1 MPGQVRRRM
10 LAAIFKGVPRMA
22 SIRFLAR
29 LIAAWIAA
37 LCVMLV
43 CWQAMDISHDFPTIF
58 TLIWFAG
65 LLLAL
70 GRGVSHL
77 YRVRTIAGRIDPE
90 TVANRQRRRV
100 EVPYGADETLDLVE
114 QVVRA
119 LPDIQDVSAA
129 RGGLQVRGIIR
140 HSIAEPP
147 AQPVP
152 LRKRR
157 PRDPF
162 ERNTRISASVVPG
175 DGACTVLFVCEPDSG
190 AWSDWFNPDGGVSLE
205 QAETLVRAL
214 TQRITERRNRER
226 ADTRQTAMEKEL
238 TAAQLSLLQA
248 QVEPHFLYNTLASAQ
263 ELVRTDPARADKML
277 GHLIDYLRRSL
288 PRTDGSLSTVG
299 QELERS
305 TAWLEIMRLR
315 MGERL
320 AVHVDVPVNCQA
332 YAMPS
337 MMLQTLVENA
347 IKHGLEPKP
356 GGGGVWIRAACDAT
370 GLSLTVADD
379 GLGLRTD
386 STGTGIGLK
395 NLRERL
401 RLTYGNAATFTIGN
415 NFPSGVAATITLPIA
430 EPAHA

>member
-1 MPGQVRRRM
+1 M
-10 LAAIFKGVPRMA
+10 LAAIVKGAPRMA
-22 SIRFLAR
+22 SIRFIAR

-37 LCVMLV
+37 LCVVVVM
-43 CWQAMDISHDFPTIF
+43 WQSLDWTHDFPWFF
-58 TLIWFAG
+58 TLAWCVG

-70 GRGVSHL
+70 ARGVTHL

-100 EVPYGADETLDLVE
+100 EVPYSVDEALDLVE
-114 QVVRA
+114 GVVRA
-119 LPDIQDVSAA
+119 LPDIQDVTAA
-129 RGGLQVRGIIR
+129 RGGLQVRGMIR
-140 HSIAEPP
+140 HAVAEP
-147 AQPVP
+147 QSLP

-157 PRDPF
+157 PHDPF
-162 ERNTRISASVVPG
+162 QRDTRVNASVVPG
-175 DGACTVLFVCEPDSG
+175 EGACTVLFVCEPDSG
-190 AWSDWFNPDGGVSLE
+190 AWTDWFNPDGGVSLE
-205 QAETLVRAL
+205 LAETLVRAL

-226 ADTRQTAMEKEL
+226 ADARQTVMEKEL
-238 TAAQLSLLQA
+238 TAAQLNLLQA

-263 ELVRTDPARADKML
+263 ELVRTDPVRADKML

-305 TAWLEIMRLR
+305 TSWLEIMRLR

-320 AVHVDVPVNCQA
+320 AVHVDVPASCMA

-356 GGGGVWIRAACDAT
+356 GGGGIWIRAACDPV

-379 GLGLRTD
+379 GMGLRSD
-386 STGTGIGLK
+386 GSGSGIGLK

-401 RLTYGNAATFTIGN
+401 RLTYGGSATFTIGN
-415 NFPSGVAATITLPIA
+415 NFPSGVAATITLPVTEA
-430 EPAHA
+430 PHA

>member
-1 MPGQVRRRM
+1 M
-10 LAAIFKGVPRMA
+10 FNGVQRMA

-29 LIAAWIAA
+29 LIAAWVAA
-37 LCVMLV
+37 LCVVLV
-43 CWQAMDISHDFPTIF
+43 CWQTLGTERDFPTIF
-58 TLIWFAG
+58 TLIWFVG

-77 YRVRTIAGRIDPE
+77 YRVRTISGRIDPE

-100 EVPYGADETLDLVE
+100 EVPYGADETLDIVE
-114 QVVRA
+114 AVVRG
-119 LPDIQDVSAA
+119 LPDIQDVTAA
-129 RGGLQVRGIIR
+129 RGGLQVRGTI
-140 HSIAEPP
+140 HHAVVEP
-147 AQPVP
+147 APVP

-157 PRDPF
+157 PHDPF
-162 ERNTRISASVVPG
+162 QRNTRINASVVPG
-175 DGACTVLFVCEPDSG
+175 EGACTVLFVCEPDSG
-190 AWSDWFNPDGGVSLE
+190 AWTDWFNPDGGVSLE
-205 QAETLVRAL
+205 YAETLVRAL
-214 TQRITERRNRER
+214 TQRINERRNRER
-226 ADTRQTAMEKEL
+226 ADARQTSMEKEL
-238 TAAQLSLLQA
+238 TAAQLNLLQA

-305 TAWLEIMRLR
+305 TAWLEIMQLR
-315 MGERL
+315 MGNRL
-320 AVHVDVPVNCQA
+320 AVHVDVPESCLA

-356 GGGGVWIRAACDAT
+356 GGGGVWIRAACDPT

-379 GLGLRTD
+379 GMGLRMD
-386 STGTGIGLK
+386 GSGTGIGLK

-401 RLTYGNAATFTIGN
+401 RLTYANAASFTIGN
-415 NFPSGVAATITLPIA
+415 NFPSGVAATITLPVTEA
-430 EPAHA
+430 ARA

>member
-1 MPGQVRRRM
+1 
-10 LAAIFKGVPRMA
+10 MA
-22 SIRFLAR
+22 SIRFLVR
-29 LIAAWIAA
+29 LIAAWVAA
-37 LCVMLV
+37 LCVLLAT
-43 CWQAMDISHDFPTIF
+43 WSSLDIDRDFPTIF
-58 TLIWFAG
+58 TLMWFVG

-70 GRGVSHL
+70 ARGVSHL
-77 YRVRTIAGRIDPE
+77 YRVRTIAGRIDAE
-90 TVANRQRRRV
+90 TMANRQRRRV
-100 EVPYGADETLDLVE
+100 EVPYDSEETLDIVE
-114 QVVRA
+114 TVVRGV
-119 LPDIQDVSAA
+119 PDIQDVSAA
-129 RGGLQVRGIIR
+129 RGGLQVRGVI
-140 HSIAEPP
+140 HHIAQ
-147 AQPVP
+147 AATGVP

-157 PRDPF
+157 PSDPF
-162 ERNTRISASVVPG
+162 QRNTRISASVVPA
-175 DGACTVLFVCEPDSG
+175 DGTCTVLFVCEPDSG
-190 AWSDWFNPDGGVSLE
+190 AWTDWFNPDGGVSLE
-205 QAETLVRAL
+205 YAEILVRAL
-214 TQRITERRNRER
+214 TQRINERRHRER
-226 ADTRQTAMEKEL
+226 ADARQTSMEKEL

-288 PRTDGSLSTVG
+288 PRMDGSLSTVG

-320 AVHVDVPVNCQA
+320 SVHVDVPESCLA

-356 GGGGVWIRAACDAT
+356 GGGGIWIRAACDPV

-379 GLGLRTD
+379 GMGLRID
-386 STGTGIGLK
+386 GSGSGIGLK

-401 RLTYGNAATFTIGN
+401 RLTYGNAASFTIGN
-415 NFPSGVAATITLPIA
+415 NFPSGVAATITLPVMEGA
-430 EPAHA
+430 RA